1 MRKCHLNTCPVG
13 VATQAPDLRKRFK
26 GKPKYVE
33 RFFRFMARQLR
44 EHMAALGFRTI
55 DDMVGRVDRLNMAP
69 AIDHWKAK
77 GLDFSA
83 LPGPWVRTLALSR
96 STCRRDRRGASAAP
110 WPVRRPSRVARIVSC
125 RCSCPM
131 VNVTSRSLIPRL
143 QCPSARKPYHHR
155 V

>member
-83 LPGPWVRTLALSR
+83 LLAPGSGPW
-96 STCRRDRRGASAAP
+96 P
-110 WPVRRPSRVARIVSC
+110 
-125 RCSCPM
+125 
-131 VNVTSRSLIPRL
+131 
-143 QCPSARKPYHHR
+143 
-155 V
+155 